1 MEFDRMNGNTK
12 WRDAELLE
20 LAQLDEYKLLGVSE
34 GAATPEG
41 YTKINVHLYTITND
55 GRSRPDLWPETH
67 DEHPIDSVYSGV
79 VSLKGLRMV
88 TFSQS
93 STD

>member
-1 MEFDRMNGNTK
+1 MRK
-12 WRDAELLE
+12 LLE

-34 GAATPEG
+34 GG
-41 YTKINVHLYTITND
+41 CYTRRGTRRCGIRLQTRRGDQARLVA
-55 GRSRPDLWPETH
+55 GGH
-67 DEHPIDSVYSGV
+67 DEHTNRQCILWV